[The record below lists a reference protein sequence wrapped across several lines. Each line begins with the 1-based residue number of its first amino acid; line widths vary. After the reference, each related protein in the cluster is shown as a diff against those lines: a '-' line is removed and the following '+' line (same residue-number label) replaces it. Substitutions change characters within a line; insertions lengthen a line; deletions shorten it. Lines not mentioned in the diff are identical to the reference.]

1 MYYLIIKDN
10 KELIIFENCRGVEKY
25 INSLNFEEKISHTS
39 ISRRLRDE
47 NVINFKNL
55 QIYSSVSV
63 GKYIIVNNL
72 TQIICFFD
80 SLRSIEKHIKEMY
93 KSSPSYI
100 TLSRRL
106 KEEGIIYIQD
116 LLIKE
121 IDN

>member
-10 KELIIFENCRGVEKY
+10 KELIIFENCRGVETY

>member
-10 KELIIFENCRGVEKY
+10 KELIIFENCRGVETY

-121 IDN
+121 IE